1 MSVEGKPNNNR
12 NGITPHQW
20 DIKHNRNAEHTHTLY
35 EQMKVRGEDNYAHK
49 LTCHKTK
56 ITNLKNNSYYVYI
69 RHQGNTQ

>member
-35 EQMKVRGEDNYAHK
+35 EQMKVRGEDNYVH
-49 LTCHKTK
+49 K
-56 ITNLKNNSYYVYI
+56 ITHYKI
-69 RHQGNTQ
+69 T